1 MATLESALSRVTMAA
16 SLTRVIMSCRQGQD
30 PPTTL
35 QHAEV
40 LSVSEEGVE
49 GGDYARIDIS
59 QRRFLNRR
67 DSTAAFLAAYA
78 LYCNDSTDALLAAYA
93 LYCKSFERL
102 LRLPAIRPNFYA
114 KADSSPICTM
124 SYILYIHVIGFAN
137 PSDVSLNDDKVPIP
151 PLAKRQK
158 RNTTQVKKP
167 ASSRLSR
174 VPTLNFIDAENQQ
187 KFDDLANA
195 DETHLHD
202 TDHPTSDVNDPIACR
217 ISLEGV
223 CFSYY
228 DIMRVG
234 SRCFEQSCS
243 TAKHASRSGI
253 LSTSTALEQE
263 DGQIK
268 TWTQEGSS
276 ACKVQTKIRTASTG
290 EASRCASTRQQA
302 RVRPEVEVE
311 TKPEA
316 ENKPDP
322 QPDLPPDAKL
332 GAQQVVTPKNQE
344 AVQPDRKPVVDKL
357 D

>member
-1 MATLESALSRVTMAA
+1 ML
-16 SLTRVIMSCRQGQD
+16 
-30 PPTTL
+30 
-35 QHAEV
+35 
-40 LSVSEEGVE
+40 
-49 GGDYARIDIS
+49 
-59 QRRFLNRR
+59 RRFLNRR

-114 KADSSPICTM
+114 
-124 SYILYIHVIGFAN
+124 
-137 PSDVSLNDDKVPIP
+137 LNDDKVPIP

-243 TAKHASRSGI
+243 TVKHASRSGI
-253 LSTSTALEQE
+253 LSTALEQE

-344 AVQPDRKPVVDKL
+344 AVQPDRKPMVDKL